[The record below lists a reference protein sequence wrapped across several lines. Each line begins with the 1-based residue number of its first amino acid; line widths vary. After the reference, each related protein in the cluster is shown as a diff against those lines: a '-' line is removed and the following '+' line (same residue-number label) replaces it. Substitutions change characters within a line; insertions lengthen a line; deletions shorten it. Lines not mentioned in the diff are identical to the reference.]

1 MRQASRPKLTGPI
14 VLLTRGNRREMRRPS
29 GVIVRL
35 FLFLGGGGG
44 AGLLPSRALG
54 DGVSSCLLPRPRPCD
69 GCQRRHPR
77 RRRRSVT
84 APAPTVLVTTVA
96 ARPASVAISVVPSC
110 RVQACRDSR
119 VRQSSSPTDDLSVLS
134 LNMVYVKW
142 FVFPGWLKT
151 LVKWWCFLVGIWQD
165 MFLSIMV
172 LCTGV
177 LCGCEPVTVM
187 TISLRYEELVIFW
200 HVAVWR
206 TVLLLACGCE
216 PVTYCTTVSCFLS
229 S

>member
-1 MRQASRPKLTGPI
+1 
-14 VLLTRGNRREMRRPS
+14 MRRPS

-44 AGLLPSRALG
+44 SWLLPSRALG
-54 DGVSSCLLPRPRPCD
+54 DGVSSWLLPRPRPCD

-151 LVKWWCFLVGIWQD
+151 LVKW
-165 MFLSIMV
+165 
-172 LCTGV
+172 
-177 LCGCEPVTVM
+177 
-187 TISLRYEELVIFW
+187 
-200 HVAVWR
+200 
-206 TVLLLACGCE
+206 
-216 PVTYCTTVSCFLS
+216 
-229 S
+229 

>member
-1 MRQASRPKLTGPI
+1 
-14 VLLTRGNRREMRRPS
+14 MRRPS

-44 AGLLPSRALG
+44 SWLLPSRALG
-54 DGVSSCLLPRPRPCD
+54 DGVSSWLLPRPRPCD

-110 RVQACRDSR
+110 RDSR

-151 LVKWWCFLVGIWQD
+151 LVKW
-165 MFLSIMV
+165 
-172 LCTGV
+172 
-177 LCGCEPVTVM
+177 
-187 TISLRYEELVIFW
+187 
-200 HVAVWR
+200 
-206 TVLLLACGCE
+206 
-216 PVTYCTTVSCFLS
+216 
-229 S
+229 